1 MDCAVS
7 AYTYHLFIAG
17 RANSTLLAGTGNSDT
32 RHTDK
37 LLFAGSAAIAAFLT
51 VKVVINISPIS
62 MHRFTAAFADK
73 HTAAFCTAYRAMI
86 LLRPSAADAASH
98 RSNCHLTMI
107 EFTFHQ
113 RYHRIPVLIVRI
125 VVAVRRR
132 FAVRFGI
139 FSSLN
144 RPQVRFVKARSD
156 CLLNDAAIQCFLV
169 FQICGIQAGLQQNII
184 LIAENFSR
192 DARCGMEVLCVF
204 VTDCEENHTDGI
216 AHIGLATAVIAAPF

>member
-1 MDCAVS
+1 MFLGIQVAGLIGDRKPLLSAQLSMSFSSPSAADAEWSQTSILSWIPPLCGKTVHLIRAETIGTDGKAVAMDCAVS
-7 AYTYHLFIAG
+7 AYTYHLLIAG

-139 FSSLN
+139 FPRLIDH
-144 RPQVRFVKARSD
+144 RFGLSRHV
-156 CLLNDAAIQCFLV
+156 AIAC
-169 FQICGIQAGLQQNII
+169 
-184 LIAENFSR
+184 
-192 DARCGMEVLCVF
+192 
-204 VTDCEENHTDGI
+204 
-216 AHIGLATAVIAAPF
+216 